1 MMAAE
6 PLREIEERLERAKQE
21 YKLAVQRHEF
31 LAQADLWEEI
41 QQLKKQRDQLRL
53 RQIS

>member
-1 MMAAE
+1 MMTAE
-6 PLREIEERLERAKQE
+6 PLREIEEKLERVKQE